1 MSQATLH
8 PSEYQNHYVS
18 GLRAKGVAIATLILA
33 SSLTLGSLRTS
44 NHAVRLGLLLSAMAS
59 IGASRLAV
67 TTQVEKERIV
77 LDFSDISDASRQ
89 QRLYE
94 AMQPIVE
101 TLPVADET
109 PETPY
114 RPELFNWV
122 DLSLKANQY
131 PHLMILGNTGDGKT
145 TLAEWLHQMM
155 DGQRIALHPHW
166 QAAGPGE
173 RSDFDYC
180 DQIIGGGRRF
190 DAIGEY
196 ISGLVEEMD
205 RRAKLGKAE
214 LRACPLLSVLVD
226 ELPAIAK
233 NCGDA
238 TIEHLISLIFEARK
252 FRIRLIVLAQADS
265 VKVLKLE
272 GQGSVRENLTY
283 IRLGSYAKDHAKSLV
298 TKKLIDQRLT
308 DWLSDYDRPAMVED
322 VPAVVPLISH
332 GQHYGPGVSNGHDG
346 GNSPGNGLIVVNS
359 ELTTGVTA
367 QAGPG
372 QVIQFPTLEGY
383 PSASMVQSA
392 ALRAIFQAHQQGNL
406 TSKFIKQDL
415 GMQGK
420 YYAGAKRLI
429 DQLLLANH

>member
-1 MSQATLH
+1 ARGLFISGPVDCPGYLCCNLGDLVMGQATLH

-33 SSLTLGSLRTS
+33 SGLTLGSLRTS
-44 NHAVRLGLLLSAMAS
+44 NHALRLGLLLSAMAS

-94 AMQPIVE
+94 AMQPTVE
-101 TLPVADET
+101 TLPVAEET

-180 DQIIGGGRRF
+180 DQVLGGGRRF
-190 DAIGEY
+190 GAISEY
-196 ISGLVEEMD
+196 ISGLVAEMD
-205 RRAKLGKAE
+205 RRAK
-214 LRACPLLSVLVD
+214 PS
-226 ELPAIAK
+226 
-233 NCGDA
+233 CGP
-238 TIEHLISLIFEARK
+238 
-252 FRIRLIVLAQADS
+252 
-265 VKVLKLE
+265 
-272 GQGSVRENLTY
+272 VRC
-283 IRLGSYAKDHAKSLV
+283 
-298 TKKLIDQRLT
+298 
-308 DWLSDYDRPAMVED
+308 
-322 VPAVVPLISH
+322 
-332 GQHYGPGVSNGHDG
+332 
-346 GNSPGNGLIVVNS
+346 
-359 ELTTGVTA
+359 
-367 QAGPG
+367 
-372 QVIQFPTLEGY
+372 
-383 PSASMVQSA
+383 
-392 ALRAIFQAHQQGNL
+392 
-406 TSKFIKQDL
+406 
-415 GMQGK
+415 
-420 YYAGAKRLI
+420 
-429 DQLLLANH
+429 